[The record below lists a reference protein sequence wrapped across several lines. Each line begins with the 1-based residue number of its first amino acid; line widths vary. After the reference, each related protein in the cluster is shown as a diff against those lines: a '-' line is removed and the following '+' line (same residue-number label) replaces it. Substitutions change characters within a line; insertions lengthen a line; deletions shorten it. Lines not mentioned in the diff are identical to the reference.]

1 MEAAPTATTTIH
13 NHPVIPFHPSRS
25 LKQCKALI
33 KEKESPLFSSPTGAK
48 AKRSN
53 GLVRGLYE
61 LLSRGI
67 RGTLKRD
74 TVLATLSEL
83 VNMHADMPS
92 IILDVIGV
100 MDAETANAISGA
112 GGGAADTG
120 GGGTGAA
127 QEERAAF
134 CQIVKETEKFLSE
147 KLLKERLEI
156 DTLQDVGTVKNRI
169 FYTKFIK
176 VKTKL

>member
-1 MEAAPTATTTIH
+1 
-13 NHPVIPFHPSRS
+13 
-25 LKQCKALI
+25 
-33 KEKESPLFSSPTGAK
+33 
-48 AKRSN
+48 
-53 GLVRGLYE
+53 
-61 LLSRGI
+61 
-67 RGTLKRD
+67 
-74 TVLATLSEL
+74 
-83 VNMHADMPS
+83 MHHDMPS

-100 MDAETANAISGA
+100 MDAETAT
-112 GGGAADTG
+112 AASSTG
-120 GGGTGAA
+120 GDATSS
-127 QEERAAF
+127 QDERNTF

>member
-1 MEAAPTATTTIH
+1 M
-13 NHPVIPFHPSRS
+13 
-25 LKQCKALI
+25 KQCKALI
-33 KEKESPLFSSPTGAK
+33 KDKESPLLSPTPKTKGGN
-48 AKRSN
+48 RN
-53 GLVRGLYE
+53 GLVRGIYE
-61 LLSRGI
+61 VFSRGI
-67 RGTLKRD
+67 RGSLKRD
-74 TVLATLSEL
+74 SVLATLTEL
-83 VNMHADMPS
+83 AHLHSDMPS

-100 MDAETANAISGA
+100 MDAETATA
-112 GGGAADTG
+112 GGEG
-120 GGGTGAA
+120 A
-127 QEERAAF
+127 QEERTAF

>member
-1 MEAAPTATTTIH
+1 MLSPTTGKSSAKQSSLIRG
-13 NHPVIPFHPSRS
+13 IYELFSRAIRGS
-25 LKQCKALI
+25 LKR
-33 KEKESPLFSSPTGAK
+33 E
-48 AKRSN
+48 
-53 GLVRGLYE
+53 
-61 LLSRGI
+61 
-67 RGTLKRD
+67 
-74 TVLATLSEL
+74 TVLTTLTEL
-83 VNMHADMPS
+83 ANLHNDMPS

-100 MDAETANAISGA
+100 MDAETASAVA
-112 GGGAADTG
+112 GDSTTASQD
-120 GGGTGAA
+120 
-127 QEERAAF
+127 ERAAF

>member
-1 MEAAPTATTTIH
+1 M
-13 NHPVIPFHPSRS
+13 
-25 LKQCKALI
+25 KQCKAVI
-33 KEKESPLFSSPTGAK
+33 KDKESPLLSPPARK
-48 AKRSN
+48 N
-53 GLVRGLYE
+53 GLVRGIYE

-67 RGTLKRD
+67 RGGLKRD
-74 TVLATLSEL
+74 SVLATLNEL
-83 VNMHADMPS
+83 ANMHNDMPS

-100 MDAETANAISGA
+100 MDAETAAMGSGGNGDA
-112 GGGAADTG
+112 VGD
-120 GGGTGAA
+120 
-127 QEERAAF
+127 ERAAF
-134 CQIVKETEKFLSE
+134 CLLVKETEKFLTE

>member
-1 MEAAPTATTTIH
+1 MKNADAPTTHYNNISTL
-13 NHPVIPFHPSRS
+13 SLYSS

-33 KEKESPLFSSPTGAK
+33 KDKESPLLSPTPATKGQK
-48 AKRSN
+48 TRN
-53 GLVRGLYE
+53 GLVRGIYE
-61 LLSRGI
+61 VLSRGI
-67 RGTLKRD
+67 RGSLRRD
-74 TVLATLSEL
+74 SVLATLTEL
-83 VNMHADMPS
+83 ANLHNDMPS

-100 MDAETANAISGA
+100 MDAETASAVGGDSG
-112 GGGAADTG
+112 
-120 GGGTGAA
+120 A
-127 QEERAAF
+127 QEERTAF